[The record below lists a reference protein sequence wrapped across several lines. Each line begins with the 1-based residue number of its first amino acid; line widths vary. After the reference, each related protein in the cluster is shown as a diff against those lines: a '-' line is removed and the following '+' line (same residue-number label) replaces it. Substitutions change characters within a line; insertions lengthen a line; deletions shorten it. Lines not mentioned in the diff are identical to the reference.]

1 MDKTTYASDTTA
13 AVPSANLISARYLLS
28 ATGNSTV
35 GYFAGGF
42 DPSQQSTVEKVTYST
57 DTTARIPGADL
68 SGSRYS
74 FSAASGRANALAAAP
89 SAPATRLSDGAG
101 PSPNT
106 GYFAGGGPSLTS
118 RIEKLNFSSDTPAAL
133 PSTNLSAAR
142 YLLAGTGNTT
152 HGYYGGGGPGAF
164 SPAESHM
171 DKTTYSS
178 DTCAPVP
185 GARLTV
191 SRKFLGCN
199 RKH

>member
-1 MDKTTYASDTTA
+1 MEVAGGGTPGPGQISTVDKLTYASDTTAAVPGAKLSFARNALGATGNSTHGYFGGGSNGFDGLTNMDKTTYASDTTA

-101 PSPNT
+101 PNT
-106 GYFAGGGPSLTS
+106 GYFAGESVTY
-118 RIEKLNFSSDTPAAL
+118 IKNKLNFSSDTPAAI
-133 PSTNLSAAR
+133 
-142 YLLAGTGNTT
+142 
-152 HGYYGGGGPGAF
+152 
-164 SPAESHM
+164 
-171 DKTTYSS
+171 
-178 DTCAPVP
+178 PVQ
-185 GARLTV
+185 T
-191 SRKFLGCN
+191 
-199 RKH
+199 